1 MGSAKMQGLD
11 WDDLRVF
18 LAISRSKTLS
28 GAARTLGV
36 NQTTVTRRL
45 ETLEARLGVR
55 LFDRSPGG
63 VSPTSA
69 ATDILQV
76 AERVE
81 DNIALIERQL
91 IGQDTRLTGELRVT
105 TIDMCA
111 HYDAELFESF
121 AKRYPE
127 IELELSVGYFPR
139 NLTRREADVAIRWT
153 DKPPEHLIGHHVA
166 TAEYAIYGATSLLE
180 KYSRDARLADFP
192 WVDWDVANNAR
203 VTAQWMRDNAPQ
215 AHIVCR
221 YDMALALHA
230 AIKAGTGLGFMPCAY
245 GDADASLRRMR
256 PVEPGFG
263 MNVWLLTHPDLRSS
277 ARVRAFMQHAT
288 AYFQANQNRFAGIKG
303 PDKSG
308 IAS

>member
-1 MGSAKMQGLD
+1 MQGLD

-63 VSPTSA
+63 VSPTGA

-91 IGQDTRLTGELRVT
+91 VGQDMRLTGELRVT
-105 TIDMCA
+105 TIDMSA
-111 HYDAELFESF
+111 YYDADLFESF
-121 AKRYPE
+121 AQRYPH

-153 DKPPEHLIGHHVA
+153 DKPPEHLVGQRVC
-166 TAEYAIYGATSLLE
+166 TAEYAVYGARSLLDRHGAE
-180 KYSRDARLADFP
+180 ASLSEFP

-203 VTAQWMRDNAPQ
+203 VTAQ
-215 AHIVCR
+215 
-221 YDMALALHA
+221 
-230 AIKAGTGLGFMPCAY
+230 
-245 GDADASLRRMR
+245 
-256 PVEPGFG
+256 
-263 MNVWLLTHPDLRSS
+263 
-277 ARVRAFMQHAT
+277 
-288 AYFQANQNRFAGIKG
+288 
-303 PDKSG
+303 
-308 IAS
+308 

>member
-1 MGSAKMQGLD
+1 MQGLD

-18 LAISRSKTLS
+18 LAIARSKTLS

-45 ETLEARLGVR
+45 EALEARLGVR

-63 VSPTSA
+63 VSPTGA

-111 HYDAELFESF
+111 HYDAGLFESF
-121 AKRYPE
+121 AKCYPE

-180 KYSRDARLADFP
+180 KYSGDARLADFP

-230 AIKAGTGLGFMPCAY
+230 AIKAGIGLGFMPCAY

-263 MNVWLLTHPDLRSS
+263 MNVWLLTHPDLRST

-288 AYFQANQNRFAGIKG
+288 AYFQTNQNRFAGIKA

-308 IAS
+308 LAS

>member
-1 MGSAKMQGLD
+1 MQGLD

-111 HYDAELFESF
+111 PVGWLF
-121 AKRYPE
+121 PTQ
-127 IELELSVGYFPR
+127 P
-139 NLTRREADVAIRWT
+139 D
-153 DKPPEHLIGHHVA
+153 P
-166 TAEYAIYGATSLLE
+166 
-180 KYSRDARLADFP
+180 AR
-192 WVDWDVANNAR
+192 
-203 VTAQWMRDNAPQ
+203 
-215 AHIVCR
+215 
-221 YDMALALHA
+221 
-230 AIKAGTGLGFMPCAY
+230 
-245 GDADASLRRMR
+245 S
-256 PVEPGFG
+256 
-263 MNVWLLTHPDLRSS
+263 
-277 ARVRAFMQHAT
+277 
-288 AYFQANQNRFAGIKG
+288 
-303 PDKSG
+303 
-308 IAS
+308 